1 MAFPQ
6 NFLDEIKN
14 RIAVSDI
21 VGRRVKLQ
29 RRGREY
35 VGLSPFKQER
45 TPSFT
50 VNDDKQFYHCFATGK
65 HGSVFDFIMETEGLS
80 FPEAVEQLARQ
91 AGLEMPE
98 RDPQAA
104 QRAAVQATLID
115 VTEASALW
123 FQAQLKA
130 PEAAEARAY
139 LERRGVSQELIERFG
154 IGYAPGARTA
164 LIEHLSARQMRPP
177 QIVEAGMAI
186 QPEESDRPPY
196 DRFRERIMFPI
207 HDARGRVIAFGG
219 RAMSADAKAKYLNSP
234 ETPLFHKGAVLFNFA
249 RARQPAYDA
258 NMVLVAEGYMD
269 VVGLARAGLHHAVA
283 PLGTAVTEDQIRL
296 LWRLAPEPVMCLDGD
311 EAGLRAAYRA
321 IDRILPQLK
330 PGFSMQFAL
339 LPAGKDPDDVVR
351 DGGAE
356 AMNDIIGRARSLI
369 DMMWEREIERAPWD
383 TPERAAALKQR
394 LRDAVALINDKDVRA
409 LYGQEVKSRLDKL
422 LGGGAYGNQG
432 RNGQAAGYRG
442 GGRQPRAPWGSRR
455 PQPATSELRR
465 SDLGRGEVSFPR
477 REALIVLAVLNHPSI
492 LLSQRDH
499 FENLDLSSPELD
511 QLRFKIVDYFD
522 KLPNAEAG
530 LDIDALTGHLNE
542 HGLTELTQRLWQM
555 PEARLLTF
563 VRKES
568 DLSDVLA
575 GWLETTVVHHK
586 LLTLTAEKALV
597 QEELATEMAR
607 DGTQNALDRLTA
619 IKNEIA
625 ALERNDDSA

>member
-1 MAFPQ
+1 
-6 NFLDEIKN
+6 
-14 RIAVSDI
+14 
-21 VGRRVKLQ
+21 
-29 RRGREY
+29 
-35 VGLSPFKQER
+35 
-45 TPSFT
+45 
-50 VNDDKQFYHCFATGK
+50 
-65 HGSVFDFIMETEGLS
+65 
-80 FPEAVEQLARQ
+80 
-91 AGLEMPE
+91 
-98 RDPQAA
+98 
-104 QRAAVQATLID
+104 
-115 VTEASALW
+115 
-123 FQAQLKA
+123 
-130 PEAAEARAY
+130 
-139 LERRGVSQELIERFG
+139 
-154 IGYAPGARTA
+154 
-164 LIEHLSARQMRPP
+164 
-177 QIVEAGMAI
+177 
-186 QPEESDRPPY
+186 
-196 DRFRERIMFPI
+196 
-207 HDARGRVIAFGG
+207 
-219 RAMSADAKAKYLNSP
+219 
-234 ETPLFHKGAVLFNFA
+234 
-249 RARQPAYDA
+249 
-258 NMVLVAEGYMD
+258 
-269 VVGLARAGLHHAVA
+269 
-283 PLGTAVTEDQIRL
+283 
-296 LWRLAPEPVMCLDGD
+296 MCLDGY

-356 AMNDIIGRARSLI
+356 AMKDIIGRARSLI

-394 LRDAVALINDKDVRA
+394 LRDAVALIDDKDVRA
-409 LYGQEVKSRLDKL
+409 LYGQEVKARLDKL

-432 RNGQAAGYRG
+432 RSGQASGYRSSW
-442 GGRQPRAPWGSRR
+442 RQQRAPWGSRR

-477 REALIVLAVLNHPSI
+477 REALIVLAVLNHPDI

-530 LDIDALTGHLNE
+530 LDIDALTGHLIE

>member
-1 MAFPQ
+1 
-6 NFLDEIKN
+6 
-14 RIAVSDI
+14 
-21 VGRRVKLQ
+21 
-29 RRGREY
+29 
-35 VGLSPFKQER
+35 
-45 TPSFT
+45 
-50 VNDDKQFYHCFATGK
+50 
-65 HGSVFDFIMETEGLS
+65 
-80 FPEAVEQLARQ
+80 
-91 AGLEMPE
+91 
-98 RDPQAA
+98 
-104 QRAAVQATLID
+104 
-115 VTEASALW
+115 
-123 FQAQLKA
+123 
-130 PEAAEARAY
+130 
-139 LERRGVSQELIERFG
+139 
-154 IGYAPGARTA
+154 
-164 LIEHLSARQMRPP
+164 
-177 QIVEAGMAI
+177 
-186 QPEESDRPPY
+186 
-196 DRFRERIMFPI
+196 
-207 HDARGRVIAFGG
+207 
-219 RAMSADAKAKYLNSP
+219 
-234 ETPLFHKGAVLFNFA
+234 
-249 RARQPAYDA
+249 
-258 NMVLVAEGYMD
+258 
-269 VVGLARAGLHHAVA
+269 
-283 PLGTAVTEDQIRL
+283 
-296 LWRLAPEPVMCLDGD
+296 
-311 EAGLRAAYRA
+311 
-321 IDRILPQLK
+321 
-330 PGFSMQFAL
+330 MQFAL

-432 RNGQAAGYRG
+432 RNGQVAGYRG
-442 GGRQPRAPWGSRR
+442 GGRQPRASWGSRR

-477 REALIVLAVLNHPSI
+477 REALIVLAVLNHPGI